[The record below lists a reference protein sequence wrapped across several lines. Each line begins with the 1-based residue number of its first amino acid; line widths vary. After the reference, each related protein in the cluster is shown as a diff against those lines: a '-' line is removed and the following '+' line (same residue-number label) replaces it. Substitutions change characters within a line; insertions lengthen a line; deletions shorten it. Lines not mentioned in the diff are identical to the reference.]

1 MLVLSSPSGAGKTTL
16 TRLLTRDDP
25 DVELSVSWT
34 TRPPREGEMDGVH
47 YTFVSTDAF
56 RAQRAADGFL
66 EWAEVHDALTLALD
80 ALGEGPDDVDRGFLM
95 NCVVNQ
101 RVAIKITHARMEKLG
116 VKQ

>member
-1 MLVLSSPSGAGKTTL
+1 MTIHNPALGRDTGLSKSRRTPPKGVLTPT
-16 TRLLTRDDP
+16 
-25 DVELSVSWT
+25 
-34 TRPPREGEMDGVH
+34 
-47 YTFVSTDAF
+47 
-56 RAQRAADGFL
+56 